1 MGQLCGWRREEIIGQ
16 PVTEGVLVLVDGS
29 AAAPPA
35 IRRAAAAAAVLRAP
49 LIAVVVDTPGGAGAS
64 SEQLRRLRE
73 HLDDAVDLGA
83 EVLNI
88 EASDLVD
95 GLVDLARRR
104 RVTRL
109 VLPYRASGTLD
120 RVRSKPLAERLLER
134 LPALEITIVADSKSS
149 TDAYRVGRG
158 D

>member
-1 MGQLCGWRREEIIGQ
+1 M
-16 PVTEGVLVLVDGS
+16 
-29 AAAPPA
+29 
-35 IRRAAAAAAVLRAP
+35 
-49 LIAVVVDTPGGAGAS
+49 
-64 SEQLRRLRE
+64 RRLRE

-109 VLPYRASGTLD
+109 VLPYRASGTLE
-120 RVRSKPLAERLLER
+120 RVRSTPLAERILER
-134 LPALEITIVADSKSS
+134 LPALEDHDRGRLEELHRRLSR
-149 TDAYRVGRG
+149 RVEG